1 MGKGTQEDCSATRST
16 VSGFMV
22 TGLDSRL
29 SWASLEAQLV
39 KNLLAVWETWVP
51 SLGWGDSVVK
61 GETTLSSILAGRSP
75 QTPWSMGSWRVG
87 HDWASFRFTRLS
99 LANRSDSGSFLVAHA
114 ITQPRGIPARWFWEV
129 GRTYGLEQPLF
140 DLSQILLVGGSLLVP
155 NSLPGPPV

>member
-1 MGKGTQEDCSATRST
+1 MGKGTQEDCSAVRST
-16 VSGFMV
+16 VSGFML

-51 SLGWGDSVVK
+51 SLGWGNSLVK
-61 GETTLSSILAGRSP
+61 GETTLSSILAWRSP
-75 QTPWSMGSWRVG
+75 RTPWSMGSWRVR
-87 HDWASFRFTRLS
+87 HDWAPFRFTKLS
-99 LANRSDSGSFLVAHA
+99 LANRSDSGSFLVADA
-114 ITQPRGIPARWFWEV
+114 ISHEGFQQDGFWEV